1 MNKIIYLLLLL
12 GLIYPKDFIC
22 HEDSEEFYC
31 RDEFQSMSLKDKIAQ
46 MIIVRIDGE
55 FHNNENWRKKNIMR
69 LIKNKHIGGLATY
82 TGSVH
87 GTFYNLKEFQ
97 ETSNIP
103 LFIAADY
110 ERGVG
115 QFLDDGT
122 LFPSNMAVAATD
134 NPENAYK
141 QGEISAIEAKAIGV
155 NMIFAPVLDINN
167 NPDNPIINF
176 RSYGDNAETV
186 MKFSLPYIEGIQ
198 NQGIIA
204 CGKHFPGHGDTDTD
218 SHTSL
223 PVINKK
229 TKDLFNEELLPFK
242 NACLKGIRSIMV
254 AHILFPDLDKDNPA
268 TFSKK
273 ITENILRNRWNYD
286 GLIITDGL
294 EMGALSSYTWHG
306 EVAVR
311 AVEAG
316 ADILLLPVD
325 NDEAINSIFKAVKSG
340 RISASRIEQSFNRII
355 NEKEKA
361 GLFTNKNNKWN
372 IVEDKVEIYK
382 HTKVSKNIAN
392 QSITLVKNDDNII
405 PLDIKKHDK
414 VTHIMLSMDEGIRSR
429 FTSYASNI
437 KKTHGNVEE
446 IVIHDKLS
454 RLAIKDVLQKVKK
467 TDLVI
472 ISMLI
477 RIKMDKG
484 VSTIDET
491 HNELIKKI
499 SKLNIP
505 IVGLSFG
512 SPYLPEYKNI
522 DSYIC
527 TYGYGSISLNA
538 ASDAIFGRIDIN
550 GKLPINLN
558 EKYKRGHGIS
568 IKKLSNV
575 FKKHLNMDLESF
587 SFIEYAINDSIFPGA
602 QLFISKGNKVLV
614 NRGFGALSDDIDSPE
629 VTTNTIYDVASLTKV
644 LSTIPVTMKFI
655 EKKKLSLNY
664 LISDFYPEYSV
675 PDKKDISIR
684 HLLTH
689 TSGLK
694 DYVEYYK
701 FKNFNRKKIIKDIVG
716 MPLEYKPDSNTIYS
730 DLGMILMLDIIE
742 RVTGAKLDYLS
753 NKYFYKPLGMKNT
766 FFNPPQELIDNIAP
780 TEDDNYFR
788 KKLLKGVVHDENAYL
803 LGGVSG
809 HAGLFSTAE
818 DIGIYSK
825 MLIDG
830 GYHLGTRYFTRN
842 MIAQFTKRQNI
853 TKNSDYALGWDTPS
867 QNGKSS
873 AGDYFSK
880 LSFGHLGFTGTS
892 MWIDPENEI
901 IVVLLT
907 NRVYPTRNKE
917 NIKSKMYHFRRDFH
931 NNVMKEIL
939 GF

>member
-1 MNKIIYLLLLL
+1 M
-12 GLIYPKDFIC
+12 
-22 HEDSEEFYC
+22 
-31 RDEFQSMSLKDKIAQ
+31 
-46 MIIVRIDGE
+46 
-55 FHNNENWRKKNIMR
+55 
-69 LIKNKHIGGLATY
+69 
-82 TGSVH
+82 
-87 GTFYNLKEFQ
+87 
-97 ETSNIP
+97 
-103 LFIAADY
+103 
-110 ERGVG
+110 
-115 QFLDDGT
+115 
-122 LFPSNMAVAATD
+122 
-134 NPENAYK
+134 
-141 QGEISAIEAKAIGV
+141 
-155 NMIFAPVLDINN
+155 
-167 NPDNPIINF
+167 
-176 RSYGDNAETV
+176 
-186 MKFSLPYIEGIQ
+186 
-198 NQGIIA
+198 
-204 CGKHFPGHGDTDTD
+204 
-218 SHTSL
+218 
-223 PVINKK
+223 
-229 TKDLFNEELLPFK
+229 
-242 NACLKGIRSIMV
+242 
-254 AHILFPDLDKDNPA
+254 
-268 TFSKK
+268 
-273 ITENILRNRWNYD
+273 
-286 GLIITDGL
+286 
-294 EMGALSSYTWHG
+294 
-306 EVAVR
+306 
-311 AVEAG
+311 
-316 ADILLLPVD
+316 
-325 NDEAINSIFKAVKSG
+325 
-340 RISASRIEQSFNRII
+340 
-355 NEKEKA
+355 
-361 GLFTNKNNKWN
+361 
-372 IVEDKVEIYK
+372 
-382 HTKVSKNIAN
+382 
-392 QSITLVKNDDNII
+392 KNDDNII

>member
-1 MNKIIYLLLLL
+1 
-12 GLIYPKDFIC
+12 
-22 HEDSEEFYC
+22 
-31 RDEFQSMSLKDKIAQ
+31 MSLKDKIAQ

-830 GYHLGTRYFTRN
+830 GYHLGTRYFARN

-853 TKNSDYALGWDTPS
+853 TKKSDYALGWDTPS

>member
-22 HEDSEEFYC
+22 HEDSGEFYC

-55 FHNNENWRKKNIMR
+55 FHNIENWRKKNIMR

-110 ERGVG
+110 ERGIG

-122 LFPSNMAVAATD
+122 LFPSNMAVAATG
-134 NPENAYK
+134 NPKNAYK
-141 QGEISAIEAKAIGV
+141 QGEITAIEAKTIGV

-429 FTSYASNI
+429 F
-437 KKTHGNVEE
+437 
-446 IVIHDKLS
+446 
-454 RLAIKDVLQKVKK
+454 
-467 TDLVI
+467 
-472 ISMLI
+472 
-477 RIKMDKG
+477 
-484 VSTIDET
+484 
-491 HNELIKKI
+491 
-499 SKLNIP
+499 
-505 IVGLSFG
+505 
-512 SPYLPEYKNI
+512 
-522 DSYIC
+522 
-527 TYGYGSISLNA
+527 
-538 ASDAIFGRIDIN
+538 
-550 GKLPINLN
+550 
-558 EKYKRGHGIS
+558 KR
-568 IKKLSNV
+568 
-575 FKKHLNMDLESF
+575 
-587 SFIEYAINDSIFPGA
+587 Y
-602 QLFISKGNKVLV
+602 
-614 NRGFGALSDDIDSPE
+614 R
-629 VTTNTIYDVASLTKV
+629 
-644 LSTIPVTMKFI
+644 
-655 EKKKLSLNY
+655 
-664 LISDFYPEYSV
+664 
-675 PDKKDISIR
+675 
-684 HLLTH
+684 
-689 TSGLK
+689 
-694 DYVEYYK
+694 
-701 FKNFNRKKIIKDIVG
+701 
-716 MPLEYKPDSNTIYS
+716 
-730 DLGMILMLDIIE
+730 
-742 RVTGAKLDYLS
+742 
-753 NKYFYKPLGMKNT
+753 
-766 FFNPPQELIDNIAP
+766 
-780 TEDDNYFR
+780 
-788 KKLLKGVVHDENAYL
+788 
-803 LGGVSG
+803 
-809 HAGLFSTAE
+809 
-818 DIGIYSK
+818 
-825 MLIDG
+825 
-830 GYHLGTRYFTRN
+830 
-842 MIAQFTKRQNI
+842 
-853 TKNSDYALGWDTPS
+853 
-867 QNGKSS
+867 
-873 AGDYFSK
+873 
-880 LSFGHLGFTGTS
+880 
-892 MWIDPENEI
+892 
-901 IVVLLT
+901 
-907 NRVYPTRNKE
+907 
-917 NIKSKMYHFRRDFH
+917 
-931 NNVMKEIL
+931 
-939 GF
+939 